1 MRNRESKIVQFSK
14 GYRSNEQYNNLY
26 HIRPRPNIFKFII
39 IIKRW
44 ILTCMIFLNCLGQN
58 KQLKKKNPKSN
69 NSPIDTE
76 YYTIS
81 HNLLPYYK
89 HLVKSFLHRMYCAG
103 LQKIQFHIYILY
115 IWVGPEFA
123 LCRYAINESALLIYV
138 VIIVGHR
145 LDW

>member
-26 HIRPRPNIFKFII
+26 HIRPCPNIFKFII

-58 KQLKKKNPKSN
+58 KQLKEKNPKAIIVQLILN
-69 NSPIDTE
+69 TTQFLIICCLI
-76 YYTIS
+76 IS
-81 HNLLPYYK
+81 TWLNLFCIGCIVRDFRK
-89 HLVKSFLHRMYCAG
+89 FN
-103 LQKIQFHIYILY
+103 FIYILY
-115 IWVGPEFA
+115 IWVGPEYA